1 VIRPAISR
9 AAALAVA
16 LTFGLVGAASAS
28 ADISDSSNWAG
39 YAIHRS
45 GVRFRTVVGSWIQ
58 PRATCTAGRATY
70 SSVWVGIGGYAI
82 SSPALEQIGTELD
95 CTAAGRAVSDVWYE
109 LVPAPSRTTKLAVA
123 PGDRIQASVAVTG
136 NQVKLTLADLTRRR
150 SFTRMAHV
158 TVLDNTSAE
167 WIVEAPSGCSTATDC
182 QTLPL
187 ADFGSAAIT
196 GARATTTSGR
206 RGSIADRH
214 WSTTKISLAEDARR
228 FAGSPADR
236 PVLAQPSALT
246 AGGTGFTV
254 SYTGTTTAAS
264 VSTHAATAPASATA
278 RGSVG
283 GSTARRLLR
292 LGRKPHVVA
301 PSSCATVGLRGQ
313 SCPLSG
319 QD

>member
-1 VIRPAISR
+1 VIRPAVSR
-9 AAALAVA
+9 VAALAAA

-28 ADISDSSNWAG
+28 ADITDSSNWAG

-45 GVRFRTVVGSWIQ
+45 GVRFRTVVGSWTQ

-70 SSVWVGIGGYAI
+70 SSVWVGIGGYDV

-95 CTAAGRAVSDVWYE
+95 CTAGGRAVSNVWYE
-109 LVPAPSRTTKLAVA
+109 LVPAPSRTAQLTVA
-123 PGDRIQASVAVTG
+123 PGDRIQASVSVTG

-150 SFTRMAHV
+150 SFTKTVHV
-158 TVLDNTSAE
+158 TVLDTTSAE
-167 WIVEAPSGCSTATDC
+167 WIVEAPSACSTATDC

-196 GARATTTSGR
+196 GARATTTGGQ
-206 RGSIADRH
+206 RGSITDRH
-214 WSTTKISLAEDARR
+214 WSTTKISLAENTGR

-254 SYTGTTTAAS
+254 SYSRTNI
-264 VSTHAATAPASATA
+264 SATA
-278 RGSVG
+278 HTPARAV
-283 GSTARRLLR
+283 ARRLVH
-292 LGRKPHVVA
+292 LGR
-301 PSSCATVGLRGQ
+301 
-313 SCPLSG
+313 
-319 QD
+319 